1 MKALLVGSSPETVEL
16 VSLCLG
22 MLWPGVTLLS
32 ATEGGK
38 GIALVEAEA
47 PDLVVLDV
55 NLPDREGF
63 DVLQSI
69 RLFSDVPVVVLT
81 ARVQGKDRIR
91 SLDLGA
97 DDYVSKPVNHVE
109 LMARLRAVV
118 QRSRV
123 DKDRSAK
130 AALEA
135 GDIHIDLVGR
145 SACRGGQALSL
156 TPIEYGLLTHLVQHE
171 GRAISRR
178 ALLHRLWGDEFPEGV
193 SYLDSY
199 LNRLRQKLGDDT
211 GAPRILLEEG
221 GVGYKFLKSVG

>member
-1 MKALLVGSSPETVEL
+1 MKALLVDPSPETVEL

-22 MLWPGVTLLS
+22 ILWPGVTLLS
-32 ATEGGK
+32 AAEGGK
-38 GIALVEAEA
+38 GITLVEAEL

-55 NLPDREGF
+55 NLPDMDGF
-63 DVLQSI
+63 DVLRRI
-69 RLFSDVPVVVLT
+69 RSFSDVPVVVLT

-91 SLDLGA
+91 GLDLGA

-118 QRSRV
+118 QRSRGY
-123 DKDRSAK
+123 KDRSA
-130 AALEA
+130 AAVQEA
-135 GDIHIDLVGR
+135 GDIRIDLAGR
-145 SACRGGQALSL
+145 SACRGGQALDL
-156 TPIEYGLLTHLVQHE
+156 TLIEYGLLTHLVQHE

-193 SYLDSY
+193 SYLDSC
-199 LNRLRQKLGDDT
+199 LNRLRQKLGDDI

-221 GVGYKFLKSVG
+221 GAGYKFQRPVG